1 MSVDEIY
8 EYAVNNIKSNPKD
21 VFEKITTWVI
31 KNTNNIGFSDKENYL
46 YKNVLKY
53 LFNFKI
59 GNFSYEEAVFIVN
72 FLARQQMFMQS
83 ELGFNKDIKIAILS
97 KEEFMKKYGNSNA
110 VCVNHNNEF
119 DLVYSPKVIENLMS
133 NNIYSFLRGI
143 RTIYH
148 EFLHTLQ
155 NQLMIGDVKKEDTM
169 TYSKNL
175 YIDILETVSR
185 DFEKGFYENN
195 YSSLSKEIQA
205 EIFGVN
211 HALSVIKKMNPKLYE
226 LYNQK
231 YELEKTKRLKHNME
245 APTLTV
251 QNKKMKKMNCL
262 NSIADIMIEKNPS
275 LIDKYPLL
283 AIIYNGDGKRK
294 SIAEIVEIRQIMI
307 AAGYEKEKLDEL
319 IYTAANQKP
328 YSTELVKT
336 EIKQLMDCAK
346 MGIGDY
352 DFIYGMLE
360 YRFDVCK
367 ISQENRNA
375 IIASLNKDISK
386 ENNHQFS

>member
-21 VFEKITTWVI
+21 VFEKITAWAI

-59 GNFSYEEAVFIVN
+59 GNFSYEEAVFVVN
-72 FLARQQMFMQS
+72 YLARQQMFMQS
-83 ELGFNKDIKIAILS
+83 ELGFNKDIKITILS

-155 NQLMIGDVKKEDTM
+155 NQLMIGGVKKEDTM

-205 EIFGVN
+205 EIFGLN

-231 YELEKTKRLKHNME
+231 YELEETKRLKHNME

-283 AIIYNGDGKRK
+283 AITYNRDGKRK

-307 AAGYEKEKLDEL
+307 AAGYEKR
-319 IYTAANQKP
+319 
-328 YSTELVKT
+328 KT
-336 EIKQLMDCAK
+336 
-346 MGIGDY
+346 
-352 DFIYGMLE
+352 
-360 YRFDVCK
+360 
-367 ISQENRNA
+367 
-375 IIASLNKDISK
+375 
-386 ENNHQFS
+386 